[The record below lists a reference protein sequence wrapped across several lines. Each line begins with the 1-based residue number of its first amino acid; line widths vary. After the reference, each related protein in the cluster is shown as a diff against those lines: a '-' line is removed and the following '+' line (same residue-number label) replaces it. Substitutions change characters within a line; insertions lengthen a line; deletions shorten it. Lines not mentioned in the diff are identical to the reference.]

1 MTIWSP
7 AIPPGADFKYLAL
20 VDALASDIQSG
31 RLSPGDQ
38 LPTHRELANR
48 LGVAL
53 GTVSRAYAAAEQ
65 RGLVSGEVGR
75 GTFVRGQE
83 SGAEEGAIEE
93 EDPSLIDLSK
103 SRLARSPDDQTF
115 RRALERLANRA
126 GLDRLLDFYQPAA
139 GMARHRAAGA
149 AWVRQ
154 AGLETDPGRI
164 IITSGAQHGATVVL
178 ASLTKPG
185 DVVLTEELTY
195 TGVKAIASLLNLQ
208 LQPLPLDDHGIS
220 PKAFASACRSGPVRA
235 LYCMPT
241 LQNPTGRTMPLERRR
256 EIAEIATRHEV
267 AIVEDDVYGF
277 LPVKPLPPITALA
290 PANAYYITSASKSLA
305 PGLRVGYVVAPLP
318 KVERVAGIIRATTW
332 LTAPLLAELATHWI
346 EGGEADEIVRWK
358 REETVER
365 YALARRV
372 LEPWMTE
379 RAAAG
384 FNFWLQLPDPWR
396 TEEFV
401 AQARNRGVVVSP
413 SEEFVVGRKSAP
425 YAVRVCLGAGIGRE
439 RLEDGL
445 RRLAELL
452 HEGPGTT
459 LTTY

>member
-7 AIPPGADFKYLAL
+7 TIPAHVELKYLAL
-20 VDALASDIQSG
+20 VDALAADIQTG

-38 LPTHRELANR
+38 LPTHRELATR

-53 GTVSRAYAAAEQ
+53 GTVSRAYAAAER

-83 SGAEEGAIEE
+83 SGAEEGAIED

-103 SRLARSPDDQTF
+103 SGLARTPGDQTF
-115 RRALERLANRA
+115 RRAFERLANRA
-126 GLDRLLDFYQPAA
+126 GLERLLDFYQPAA

-149 AWVRQ
+149 AWVRR
-154 AGLETDPGRI
+154 AGLEADPERV
-164 IITSGAQHGATVVL
+164 IITNGAQHGATVVL
-178 ASLTKPG
+178 ASLTRPG

-195 TGVKAIASLLNLQ
+195 TGVKAIASLLSLQ
-208 LQPLPLDDHGIS
+208 LQPLALDDHGIRPDS
-220 PKAFASACRSGPVRA
+220 FADACRSGSIRA

-241 LQNPTGRTMPLERRR
+241 LQNPTGRTMPPERRR
-256 EIAEIATRHEV
+256 EIAEIAARYEV
-267 AIVEDDVYGF
+267 AVVEDDVYGF
-277 LPVKPLPPITALA
+277 LPESPLPPITALL
-290 PANAYYITSASKSLA
+290 PANSYYITSTSKSLA
-305 PGLRVGYVVAPLP
+305 PGLRLGYVVAPLP
-318 KVERVAGIIRATTW
+318 RVERVAGTIRATTW
-332 LTAPLLAELATHWI
+332 LTAPLLAELATQWI
-346 EGGEADEIVRWK
+346 EGGEADEMVRWK
-358 REETVER
+358 REETVAR
-365 YALARRV
+365 HALARRI
-372 LEPWMTE
+372 LEAWMTE

-384 FNFWLQLPDPWR
+384 FTFWLQLPDPWR

-401 AQARNRGVVVSP
+401 AQARGRGVVVSP

-425 YAVRVCLGAGIGRE
+425 YAVRVCLGAGIGRQ

-445 RRLAELL
+445 QRLAELL
-452 HEGPGTT
+452 REGPGPT